1 MRHIVTEFDNELRA
15 LKDGLIEMG
24 EFAHAQFKAAM
35 GAFGSG
41 DVEDAVAVI
50 DGDARLDA
58 HERMID
64 GLAVRVLTLRQPM
77 AGDMRRVVTS
87 LKISADLERIGDY
100 AKNIAKRTI
109 ALSAIEAQ
117 PAKERLIEL
126 GHVVEQVLAAVV
138 EAYAARD
145 ADRAVAAWRRDKEV
159 DILHDRIVSELT
171 SLMERDPRYGAAAV
185 HLLFVAKSMERVGD
199 HATNVAEHVHF
210 LALGKV
216 LEADRPRGESSDST
230 SGY

>member
-35 GAFGSG
+35 DAFASG

-109 ALSAIEAQ
+109 ALSAMEAQ
-117 PAKERLIEL
+117 PPNERLIEL
-126 GHVVEQVLAAVV
+126 GQVVEQVLAAVV

-171 SLMERDPRYGAAAV
+171 SLMERDPQYGAAAV

-216 LEADRPRGESSDST
+216 LEADRPRGASVNAANEE
-230 SGY
+230 